1 MKICPVCSAR
11 CYDDMSVCYGCLH
24 DFSKDEHVKEM
35 PDGYPAALKDKEL
48 PFDFSAL
55 AAQDSSIEE
64 VEEAV
69 NPRPA
74 PSCAGITFEVPAGY
88 RMVVSLEKA

>member
-24 DFSKDEHVKEM
+24 DFSKDEYVKDM
-35 PDGYPAALKDKEL
+35 PAGYPAGLEEKEV

-55 AAQDSSIEE
+55 AAQDSNVED

-69 NPRPA
+69 NPKPVSR
-74 PSCAGITFEVPAGY
+74 CAGISFEVPAGY
-88 RMVVSLEKA
+88 RMVVSLERA

>member
-1 MKICPVCSAR
+1 MDIPPPSR
-11 CYDDMSVCYGCLH
+11 IRS
-24 DFSKDEHVKEM
+24 
-35 PDGYPAALKDKEL
+35 L